1 MDMCIDKYRK
11 GLMAGGLIFFSVF
24 MSIPFLFPK
33 LGFFS
38 LFGILPLLLME
49 KEASEAGLRRFW
61 LWHYGAFVLWNAI
74 TTFWVCNATIGGGL
88 FAIFAN
94 AMQMS
99 VVFGLFRL
107 SKKVFKGAVPYIF
120 LAAMWIAWERAYFSA
135 QISWPWLVLGNSFA
149 GSVRLV
155 QWYEYTGSLGGSLWI
170 WAVNLGLFGIWSS
183 IRDKKWRC
191 FNIKAKAAA
200 LTSLVALICLPVII
214 SESIY
219 HSYEEKERPLDVLIV
234 QPNLDPYQKFQ
245 SLSQSEQTKKLL
257 GQIEEALKDRK
268 GEGGDFQ
275 KPLLILAP
283 ETFTNDVWVNNIEG
297 GATFRTFQD
306 FLQSYPN
313 VNLLF
318 GAASYSYYFSEKAP
332 SYNARKIRDGEWVES
347 HNSALIT
354 DRTGRSQIFHKSKLV
369 PGVELTPYPAFFTKV
384 DDLLG
389 GVMGRCVGQKEISL
403 LDCISYSNEG
413 EAVDRFP
420 IGSAIC
426 YESIYGEYC
435 TGYIRKGAQ
444 LLTVITND
452 AWWGDTPGYRQHLHY
467 ASLRAIE
474 TRRSIARCGN
484 TGISAFINQRGDIV
498 SRTQWWEEAVL
509 MGQVN
514 LNDKMTF
521 FVREGDIVGRVSTF
535 VFFMLLLAMGV
546 RFLMGKGKKLK

>member
-1 MDMCIDKYRK
+1 MYMCIDKYRK

-24 MSIPFLFPK
+24 MSIPFLLPK

-61 LWHYGAFVLWNAI
+61 LWLYGAFVCWNAI
-74 TTFWVCNATIGGGL
+74 TTFWVCNATVGGGL

-149 GSVRLV
+149 GSVRLI

-170 WAVNLGLFGIWSS
+170 WAVNLGLFGIWNS

-191 FNIKAKAAA
+191 LNIKAKAAA
-200 LTSLVALICLPVII
+200 LASLVALICLPVII

-245 SLSQSEQTKKLL
+245 SLSQSEQTRILL

-332 SYNARKIRDGEWVES
+332 SYNARKIRDSEWVES

-354 DRTGRSQIFHKSKLV
+354 DRTGRNQIFHKSKLV

-413 EAVDRFP
+413 EAVDRFL

-535 VFFMLLLAMGV
+535 VFFMLLLAMGA

>member
-1 MDMCIDKYRK
+1 MDMNTHIYRK
-11 GLMAGGLIFFSVF
+11 GLMAGGLIIFSVF
-24 MSIPFLFPK
+24 MSIPFLVPK
-33 LGFFS
+33 LGFFA
-38 LFGILPLLLME
+38 LFGIIPLLFME

-61 LWHYGAFVLWNAI
+61 LWHYGAFVLWNSM
-74 TTFWVCNATIGGGL
+74 TTFWICNATIGGGL

-107 SKKVFKGAVPYIF
+107 SKKVFKGVLPYIF

-155 QWYEYTGSLGGSLWI
+155 QWYEYTGVLGGSLWV
-170 WAVNLGLFGIWSS
+170 WAVNLGLFGILSS
-183 IRDKKWRC
+183 IKDEKWRI
-191 FNIKAKAAA
+191 FNIKAKMAA
-200 LTSLVALICLPVII
+200 LASLVSLICLPVII
-214 SESIY
+214 SLVIY
-219 HSYEEKERPLDVLIV
+219 SGYEEKECPLDVLIV
-234 QPNLDPYQKFQ
+234 QPNIDPYQKFQ
-245 SLSQSEQTKKLL
+245 ALSQNEQNNILL
-257 GQIEEALKDRK
+257 RQIEEALKDRGK
-268 GEGGDFQ
+268 EEGDFHE
-275 KPLLILAP
+275 PLLVLAP
-283 ETFTNDVWVNNIEG
+283 ETFTNDVLVNNIEEG
-297 GATFRTFQD
+297 DTFTTFKD

-318 GAASYSYYFSEKAP
+318 GAASYSYYFSDKPP
-332 SYNARKIRDGEWVES
+332 SYNARKIREDAWVES

-354 DRTGRSQIFHKSKLV
+354 DKTGRSQIFHKSKLV
-369 PGVELTPYPAFFTKV
+369 LGVELTPYPAFFTKV

-403 LDCISYSNEG
+403 LDFISYSPDGQAEG
-413 EAVDRFP
+413 SFP

-426 YESIYGEYC
+426 YESVYGEYC
-435 TGYIRKGAQ
+435 TGYIKKGAR
-444 LLTVITND
+444 LLVVITND
-452 AWWGDTPGYRQHLHY
+452 AWWGDTPGYKQHLHY

-498 SRTQWWEEAVL
+498 SRTKWWEEAVL
-509 MGQVN
+509 RGKIN

-521 FVREGDIVGRVSTF
+521 FAREGDIAGRISTF
-535 VFFMLLLAMGV
+535 VFFMLFLAMAV
-546 RFLMGKGKKLK
+546 RFITGKGKSLK